1 MAMYPG
7 VSLITLGVA
16 DVARARSFYER
27 LGWRCSQGASTP
39 EVAFFT
45 LNNVALALFGR
56 ADLLRDAGFDPAG
69 AQESAQKSAKTSAQ
83 KSAQKADASA
93 HAGAPSIMLA
103 QNHAAPQA
111 VDRAMSAAVA
121 AGGSLVKQAQ
131 PTTWGGY
138 HGMVADPD
146 GHVWEIAWNPGF
158 PLSASGEIEVPP

>member
-56 ADLLRDAGFDPAG
+56 ADLLQDAGFDPAG
-69 AQESAQKSAKTSAQ
+69 AQESAK
-83 KSAQKADASA
+83 KADASA

-103 QNHAAPQA
+103 QNHAAPHA

-158 PLSASGEIEVPP
+158 PLSASGEIELPP

>member
-16 DVARARSFYER
+16 DVARARGFYER

-56 ADLLRDAGFDPAG
+56 ADMLEDAGMDPKG
-69 AQESAQKSAKTSAQ
+69 AQ
-83 KSAQKADASA
+83 
-93 HAGAPSIMLA
+93 AGAPSIMLA
-103 QNHAAPQA
+103 QNHPAPQA

-131 PTTWGGY
+131 ATSWGGY

-146 GHVWEIAWNPGF
+146 GHVWELAWNPGF
-158 PLSASGEIEVPP
+158 PLSASGEIELPP

>member
-16 DVARARSFYER
+16 DVARARGFYER

-56 ADLLRDAGFDPAG
+56 ADMLEDAGIDPQAAG
-69 AQESAQKSAKTSAQ
+69 E
-83 KSAQKADASA
+83 
-93 HAGAPSIMLA
+93 AGAPAIMLA
-103 QNHAAPQA
+103 QNHPAPQA
-111 VDRAMSAAVA
+111 VDEAIRTAVA
-121 AGGSLVKQAQ
+121 AGGSLVKAGQA
-131 PTTWGGY
+131 TVWGGY

-146 GHVWEIAWNPGF
+146 GHVWELAWNPAF
-158 PLSASGEIEVPP
+158 PLAADGEIELPP